1 MIIGGGGLVG
11 SLASVLTAQAQTYQS
26 GQSGKSQLEID
37 AKGPSSEEKHKP
49 MDLFIIMDWSA
60 SNIPRHKEMYSQMTK
75 LIENVLTDDDRVVLA
90 GYGAMDGNTNSSYKG
105 KVSTRLTKEQA
116 LKVIK
121 STNSDTGALNLDG
134 GALNFDGGVGEF
146 ETVYDSFTDKNPV
159 LSVIQFTDEWLQSE
173 EIDTSFAQ
181 WALKMQKHLCL

>member
-60 SNIPRHKEMYSQMTK
+60 
-75 LIENVLTDDDRVVLA
+75 
-90 GYGAMDGNTNSSYKG
+90 
-105 KVSTRLTKEQA
+105 
-116 LKVIK
+116 
-121 STNSDTGALNLDG
+121 
-134 GALNFDGGVGEF
+134 
-146 ETVYDSFTDKNPV
+146 
-159 LSVIQFTDEWLQSE
+159 
-173 EIDTSFAQ
+173 
-181 WALKMQKHLCL
+181 